1 MGMALLYTF
10 NWKKTG
16 GVRLGLMPQLWTR
29 GARRKGATTYIVM
42 DVLEPGHMYT
52 VMFINVPLKDGS
64 DKFVEATIR
73 HRNHHIRHARK
84 QVIGRMDYSFLR

>member
-1 MGMALLYTF
+1 
-10 NWKKTG
+10 
-16 GVRLGLMPQLWTR
+16 
-29 GARRKGATTYIVM
+29 M

-73 HRNHHIRHARK
+73 HRNHQIHHAKK
-84 QVIGRMDYSFLR
+84 QVIGGMDYSFLR